1 VLVRNHSPRAK
12 KNATGVIKPWQ
23 KRQWCIPAVGA
34 AFVARMEDVLD
45 LYAEPYARARPVVC
59 FDELPVQLVAEVR
72 GPIAAA
78 PGRVAR
84 EDYEYR
90 RAGVANVF
98 VLCEPLRGW
107 RHLTVTAHRCKGDFA
122 RQMQWLVDH
131 GYPKATVIR
140 LVLDNLSTH
149 TPEALYETFPP
160 AEARRILRRLEFH
173 FTPKHGSWLNIAE
186 IELSILTRECLRRRI
201 PTPETLAAELAAYE
215 RRRNRAAEPIRW
227 QFTNEKARV
236 KLHRLYPSNPS

>member
-1 VLVRNHSPRAK
+1 
-12 KNATGVIKPWQ
+12 
-23 KRQWCIPAVGA
+23 
-34 AFVARMEDVLD
+34 MEDVLD
-45 LYAEPYARARPVVC
+45 LYAEPYDRRRPVVC

-72 GPIAAA
+72 APLAAA

-84 EDYEYR
+84 EDYEYA
-90 RAGVANVF
+90 RAGTANVF

-107 RHLTVTAHRCKGDFA
+107 RHLTVTAQRCQSDFA
-122 RQMQWLVDH
+122 AQMRWLVDV
-131 GYPKATVIR
+131 GFPKATRIR

-149 TPEALYETFPP
+149 TPAALYETFSAP
-160 AEARRILRRLEFH
+160 EARRLLRQLEFH
-173 FTPKHGSWLNIAE
+173 YTPKHGSWLNIAE
-186 IELSILTRECLRRRI
+186 IELSILTRECLGRRI
-201 PTPETLAAELAAYE
+201 PTAVALAADLAAYE